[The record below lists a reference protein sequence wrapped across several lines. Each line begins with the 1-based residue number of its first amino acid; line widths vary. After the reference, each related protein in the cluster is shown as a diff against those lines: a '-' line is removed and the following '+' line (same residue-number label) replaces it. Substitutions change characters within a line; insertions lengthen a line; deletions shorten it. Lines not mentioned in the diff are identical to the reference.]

1 MGRFGPVGS
10 AGRVGRLADTQM
22 EEADTLGSAG
32 AICSAASEGGN
43 VSVCEADTVGITGR
57 MF

>member
-1 MGRFGPVGS
+1 MGSFGPVDS
-10 AGRVGRLADTQM
+10 AGTVGTLADTQRG
-22 EEADTLGSAG
+22 EADTVGSVG
-32 AICSAASEGGN
+32 TICSAASEGGN